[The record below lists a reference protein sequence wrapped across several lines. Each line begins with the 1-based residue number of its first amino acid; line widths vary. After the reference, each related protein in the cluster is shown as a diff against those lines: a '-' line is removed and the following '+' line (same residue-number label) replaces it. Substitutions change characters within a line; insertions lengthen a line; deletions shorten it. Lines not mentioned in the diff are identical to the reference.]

1 MNVSGC
7 EGVALEDSGCQIRIV
22 SERMFEWCC
31 RDVVG
36 KVTSRGFRKSHTVQ
50 APLVN
55 LNVRVC
61 DEEHVEAIV
70 GVCCD

>member
-1 MNVSGC
+1 
-7 EGVALEDSGCQIRIV
+7 
-22 SERMFEWCC
+22 MFEWCC